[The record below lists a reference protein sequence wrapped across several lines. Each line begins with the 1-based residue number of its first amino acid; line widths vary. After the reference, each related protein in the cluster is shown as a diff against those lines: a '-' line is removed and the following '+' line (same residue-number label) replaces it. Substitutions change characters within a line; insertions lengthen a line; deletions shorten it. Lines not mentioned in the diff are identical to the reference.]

1 MNDDELERIKRKR
14 LEEMQRRLLLKELQE
29 KEEEPKE
36 EKEELGEMI
45 QEKYG
50 HLREALEKKEE
61 MMAGKVTAGE
71 EKIKGVASDIDS
83 RFRDNPWPY
92 LLGTAAV
99 AFTIGA
105 LLESKH
111 SK

>member
-1 MNDDELERIKRKR
+1 MISDQSRKDLEKA
-14 LEEMQRRLLLKELQE
+14 LDLLNKAA
-29 KEEEPKE
+29 KE